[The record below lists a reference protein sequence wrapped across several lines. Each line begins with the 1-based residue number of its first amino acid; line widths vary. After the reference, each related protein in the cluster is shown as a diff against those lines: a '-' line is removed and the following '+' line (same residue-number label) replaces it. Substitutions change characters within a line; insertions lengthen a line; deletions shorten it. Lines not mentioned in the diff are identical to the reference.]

1 MIPLFD
7 LIATCYKNKDNDS
20 MLNRTIQIKIDKAIR
35 LLQNNSEEALKIF
48 NEILKNEPDNIDAL
62 NGKGSALMKLNRFD
76 DAEKCFDKSLSIS
89 ENIAALINKGII
101 LKSKKDYQNA
111 IYYFNKAIEMDFEMN
126 TILSIFKNEIFEQI
140 DINSLH
146 KSFNKKAMM
155 YIKKG
160 LNYKNKYKLWEA
172 IACFEKAISED
183 EQCKNVVNA
192 FIKEIDYSIFNEF
205 LFEIPVCKKTE
216 EDKLKIQ
223 ALKELLINENP
234 EKALKL
240 LNQLL
245 EINQNDISTLNY
257 KACILFLSS
266 KYNDSIDCFNECL
279 ELNQDYKYALFN
291 KGLVLRRTNRL
302 NESLNCFNRFLEN
315 EKNYIKTKPYQIEI
329 IEKINENNEKNY

>member
-1 MIPLFD
+1 MRVS
-7 LIATCYKNKDNDS
+7 T
-20 MLNRTIQIKIDKAIR
+20 R
-35 LLQNNSEEALKIF
+35 L
-48 NEILKNEPDNIDAL
+48 
-62 NGKGSALMKLNRFD
+62 
-76 DAEKCFDKSLSIS
+76 
-89 ENIAALINKGII
+89 
-101 LKSKKDYQNA
+101 
-111 IYYFNKAIEMDFEMN
+111 
-126 TILSIFKNEIFEQI
+126 
-140 DINSLH
+140 
-146 KSFNKKAMM
+146 
-155 YIKKG
+155 
-160 LNYKNKYKLWEA
+160 NKYKLWEA

-291 KGLVLRRTNRL
+291 KGLVLIRTNRL

>member
-1 MIPLFD
+1 M
-7 LIATCYKNKDNDS
+7 
-20 MLNRTIQIKIDKAIR
+20 
-35 LLQNNSEEALKIF
+35 
-48 NEILKNEPDNIDAL
+48 
-62 NGKGSALMKLNRFD
+62 
-76 DAEKCFDKSLSIS
+76 SIS

-291 KGLVLRRTNRL
+291 KGLVLIRTNRL